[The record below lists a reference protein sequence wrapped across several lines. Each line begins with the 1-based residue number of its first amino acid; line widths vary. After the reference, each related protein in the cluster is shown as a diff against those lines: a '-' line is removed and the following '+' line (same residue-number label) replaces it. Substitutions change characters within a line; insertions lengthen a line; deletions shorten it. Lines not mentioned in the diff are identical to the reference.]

1 MSMLREIRALLSET
15 GLSKRELLRE
25 LIIDTLTEDEEDI
38 ARCTMGCSMRC
49 TSCSPG
55 CSTGGAVK

>member
-1 MSMLREIRALLSET
+1 MSGLKEIRALLSGT

-25 LIIDTLTEDEEDI
+25 LIMDTVTEDEDVL
-38 ARCTMGCSMRC
+38 RCTVGCSMRC

-55 CSTGGAVK
+55 CSNGGTVK

>member
-1 MSMLREIRALLSET
+1 MSMLKEIRALLSDA

-25 LIIDTLTEDEEDI
+25 LIIDAVTEDEEDI
-38 ARCTMGCSMRC
+38 ARCTIGCSMRC

-55 CSTGGAVK
+55 CSNGGTAK